1 MQVVGKCE
9 RSGAREFR
17 LENTRGHETL
27 CFFRVKWPSVIAE
40 GGSLFPRFRGSIG
53 ESGRQKVHETVAR
66 VRFPFAAV
74 GGSPYIAI
82 LFNV

>member
-17 LENTRGHETL
+17 LENTRARNIAKPCIFSGK
-27 CFFRVKWPSVIAE
+27 VAAVVAE

-53 ESGRQKVHETVAR
+53 GSVRQKVHRTVAGA
-66 VRFPFAAV
+66 RFPLENV
-74 GGSPYIAI
+74 I
-82 LFNV
+82 L